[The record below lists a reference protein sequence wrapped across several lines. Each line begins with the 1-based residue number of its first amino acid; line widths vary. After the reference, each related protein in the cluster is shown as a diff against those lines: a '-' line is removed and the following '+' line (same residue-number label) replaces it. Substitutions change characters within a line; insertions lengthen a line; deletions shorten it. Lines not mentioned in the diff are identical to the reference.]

1 MAYREKLLKPI
12 SWLIVIIMVVYCILP
27 VYITVTTALKNRI
40 EAFSMPPK
48 WFFEPTIEN
57 FVSIFHEHDIMRY
70 LRNSTIVVLGTI
82 LIAMP
87 TAVMAAYPLARARSR
102 IIAIMPIILVFA
114 IIVPPI
120 AYVIPLYDLFNRVRL
135 FDTFIGLVLVYVART
150 CPVAALIM
158 MSTFEGIPKELDEAA
173 FIDGC
178 DRFSTLF
185 RVVLPAASSG
195 FISATLMVALITW
208 NDFMIAFILSGPK
221 TMTLPVSLSM
231 FQTSEGIEWGNIAA
245 AATIAA
251 LPMII
256 LCIVLFKYMERGLI
270 VVKG

>member
-1 MAYREKLLKPI
+1 MVYKEKLLKLV
-12 SWLIVIIMVVYCILP
+12 SWLLVIVMIVYCILP
-27 VYITVTTALKNRI
+27 LYITVTTAFKNRI
-40 EAFSMPPK
+40 QAFSMPPQ
-48 WFFEPTIEN
+48 WFFVPTLEN
-57 FVSIFHEHDIMRY
+57 FISIFHEHDIARY
-70 LRNSTIVVLGTI
+70 LMNSTIVVLGTI
-82 LIAMP
+82 LVAMP
-87 TAVMAAYPLARARSR
+87 IAVMAAYPLARVRSR
-102 IIAIMPIILVFA
+102 TMAIMPIIIVFA

-120 AYVIPLYDLFNRVRL
+120 AYVIPLYDLFNRVGL
-135 FDTFIGLVLVYVART
+135 FDTYIGLILVYVART

-158 MSTFEGIPKELDEAA
+158 MSAFEGVPKELDEAA

-178 DRFSTLF
+178 GRFSTLF

-221 TMTLPVSLSM
+221 TMTMPVSLSM

-245 AATIAA
+245 AATTAA

-256 LCIVLFKYMERGLI
+256 LCTILFRYMERGLI